1 MTYTLQELTEYLA
14 TVGMP
19 ATVDGDASKTVTAVA
34 TLEDARAD
42 EISFLANP
50 KYEAALQT
58 TQAGAVIVA
67 NDQSRP
73 DALSVIRTKD
83 PYAAMTAIVVR
94 IHGYRQ
100 HEQVGISDA
109 AHIHPDAKLG
119 ANVNVHHGV
128 TIEADVDVGDDVVL
142 YPGVYLFKGC
152 RIGAGSVLYPN
163 VVVYPD
169 CILGKRVTLHAGT
182 VIGEDGLG
190 YAMVEGKWH
199 KIPQIGITELGDDV
213 ELGANCAIDRATL
226 GQTHIGTGTKFSNLV
241 TIGHGTKIGKH
252 CMFVAQVGLAGSV
265 QVGDYVTMAGK
276 VGVAGHLKI
285 GDRAKLSAMSGV
297 MRDIP
302 DDGRVFGIPALP
314 YRQGLRATSAYE
326 KLPETT
332 KQVKQLEAQV
342 ATLTEQVAALQQQL
356 AKQSER
362 A

>member
-1 MTYTLQELTEYLA
+1 MSYTLQDLTKYLA
-14 TVGMP
+14 TVGMA
-19 ATVDGDASKTVTAVA
+19 ATVDGDASKTVDAVA
-34 TLEDARAD
+34 TLEDAQAN

-58 TQAGAVIVA
+58 TNAGAVIVGL
-67 NDQSRP
+67 DQARP
-73 DALSVIRTKD
+73 DHLSVLRTRD

-100 HEQVGISDA
+100 HQQVGISESAQIHADA
-109 AHIHPDAKLG
+109 RIG
-119 ANVNVHHGV
+119 ANVNIHHGV
-128 TIEADVDVGDDVVL
+128 TIEANVEVGNDVIL

-169 CILGKRVTLHAGT
+169 CILGQRVTLHAGT

-226 GQTHIGTGTKFSNLV
+226 GQTHIGAGTKFSNLV

-314 YRQGLRATSAYE
+314 YRQSLRATSAYE

-332 KQVKQLEAQV
+332 KQVKQLEAKV
-342 ATLTEQVAALQQQL
+342 SELTQQVAALMKKN
-356 AKQSER
+356 AGDG
-362 A
+362 